1 MAFLMNVIKYANLVV
16 SAISLVIKY
25 VPTVLTVVKYV
36 EEFYKEKDGQEKKKI
51 AMEMLE
57 EILSHTNLSED
68 KKKNILNAVSG
79 LIDLI
84 VSTLNLKKLW

>member
-1 MAFLMNVIKYANLVV
+1 MAFLMNVLKYANLVV